1 MNKVNTQF
9 QSESPQLHLLKG
21 AIEGLMQSFAT
32 NFMNPRYVISRE
44 VSKIDMWLTLD
55 RIADCLPSRNTLK
68 KWVVDYSTK
77 VKKNII
83 ASLKAAM
90 NFFVTMDI
98 WSQPGLDK
106 FYLGV
111 VAVFYNPKSPRIQAA
126 ALACRDFPRPQTGL
140 PEYPRPE
147 RTDDAYVEIELDIEK
162 AYKESDD
169 DEELLSDN
177 ESDDGNGP
185 AEENGDPQAEKEDDV
200 YDSEQENFPRVFPKR
215 MACIAHAL
223 NIIFHKILDCALL
236 LKSAIISVCQEHVWG
251 IDFDW
256 ADVKKI
262 VRFLKLLAMTT
273 TYLEGNLYPTT
284 ASVIPSILSL
294 KEHFQITKEK
304 DRDASMR
311 RLCEVGITEMKKR
324 FGSFMDVKHDKFHQI
339 NLICSLLHPSKTLE
353 LTGELFQEG
362 KRRLLDFI
370 RREIAEGNCLIKV
383 PEAKPIEVTPYLTT
397 ETHPQSKWDFSRLK
411 FFNP

>member
-1 MNKVNTQF
+1 
-9 QSESPQLHLLKG
+9 
-21 AIEGLMQSFAT
+21 
-32 NFMNPRYVISRE
+32 
-44 VSKIDMWLTLD
+44 
-55 RIADCLPSRNTLK
+55 
-68 KWVVDYSTK
+68 
-77 VKKNII
+77 
-83 ASLKAAM
+83 
-90 NFFVTMDI
+90 MDI

-140 PEYPRPE
+140 RIRQLFEQIFVEYDLDVKKVIPEYPRPE

-200 YDSEQENFPRVFPKR
+200 YDSEQENFPR
-215 MACIAHAL
+215 
-223 NIIFHKILDCALL
+223 CALL

-284 ASVIPSILSL
+284 ASSELGLSVNADWPPL
-294 KEHFQITKEK
+294 ALHGHP
-304 DRDASMR
+304 DWLDAQAKF
-311 RLCEVGITEMKKR
+311 RLRPQDTVHRYTYCLV
-324 FGSFMDVKHDKFHQI
+324 SVCCCA
-339 NLICSLLHPSKTLE
+339 N
-353 LTGELFQEG
+353 TG
-362 KRRLLDFI
+362 
-370 RREIAEGNCLIKV
+370 
-383 PEAKPIEVTPYLTT
+383 
-397 ETHPQSKWDFSRLK
+397 
-411 FFNP
+411 